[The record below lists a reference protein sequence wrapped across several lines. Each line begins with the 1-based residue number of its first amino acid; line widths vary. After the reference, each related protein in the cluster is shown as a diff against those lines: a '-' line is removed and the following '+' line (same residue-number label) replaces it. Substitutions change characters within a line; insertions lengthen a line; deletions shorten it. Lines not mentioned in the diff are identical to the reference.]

1 MKIKEVKGKII
12 KDSRKEKTIE
22 ILIKTESGLFS
33 SSAPSGKSKGKYEK
47 SYYIKGIEQDINTLM
62 NLSGKICDLEMEE
75 FSDLK
80 KVENLLRNKIGS
92 NTLFVLETCLL
103 KALASENGKAV
114 WQLIDEKAK
123 KLPFPVGNCIG
134 GGLHS
139 SFLKKKP
146 DFQEFLIIPKTT
158 NFSDNVFLM
167 EKAREICGEE
177 LKLRKAKGKEND
189 EKAFSTCLNNEEVLG
204 IMQKVKEELEGQI
217 GERIDIGVDVAA
229 STFYTGFVYK
239 YENKKK
245 RLKREGQISFILD
258 LIDKYNLDYVE
269 DPLEQEDFS
278 GFSQLKGRAV
288 RIRPTCIIVGDDLT
302 VSQLSRFNK
311 ALKKKA
317 INAIILKPNQVGS
330 LLEIA
335 EIVKLAKKY
344 NIKTIFSHRSGE
356 TLDYVLADLAF
367 GFQADYIKTGIVGK
381 ERKVKLRRL
390 IDIEKSFG

>member
-1 MKIKEVKGKII
+1 MEIKEVKGKII
-12 KDSRKEKTIE
+12 KNSRKEKTIE

-33 SSAPSGKSKGKYEK
+33 SSAPSGKSKGMYEK
-47 SYYIKGIEQDINTLM
+47 PYYVGGIEQDIVSITE
-62 NLSGKICDLEMEE
+62 LSDKICDLEIEK

-80 KVENLLRNKIGS
+80 KVENLLRNKVGS

-114 WQLIDEKAK
+114 WQLINEKAK

-158 NFSDNVFLM
+158 NFSDNIFLM
-167 EKAREICGEE
+167 EKARELCGEE
-177 LKLRKAKGKEND
+177 LKFRKAKGREND
-189 EKAFSTCLNNEEVLG
+189 EKAFSTSLNNEEALE
-204 IMQKVKEELEGQI
+204 IMEKVKGELEEQV
-217 GERIDIGVDVAA
+217 GERIDVGVDVAA
-229 STFYTGFVYK
+229 STFYTGFLYK
-239 YENKKK
+239 YNNKKK

-258 LIDKYNLDYVE
+258 LIDKYNLDYIE
-269 DPLEQEDFS
+269 DPLEQKDFS
-278 GFSQLKGRAV
+278 GFAQLKNKAV

-302 VSQLSRFNK
+302 VSQLNRFK
-311 ALKKKA
+311 QALKKKA

-356 TLDYVLADLAF
+356 TLDYILADLAF

-390 IDIEKSFG
+390 IQIEKSFG